1 MEKETYD
8 KAQRLFKLKENIE
21 NNIKGLERFDPNNFD
36 KKLRVRLDGYSFFI
50 PEHLQ
55 IILHSLVI
63 AEYKKDLYDIE
74 QKIKSL

>member
-8 KAQRLFKLKENIE
+8 KAQRLFILKENIE
-21 NNIKGLERFDPNNFD
+21 NNIKGLERFDPNDFD
-36 KKLRVRLDGYSFFI
+36 KKLRVRFDGYSFFI
-50 PEHLQ
+50 HEHLQ
-55 IILHSLVI
+55 IIFHSLVI